1 MCLCLS
7 MYVCVRLHFQALV
20 CGFMC
25 VSVHSY
31 VCVCLCACV
40 FVCEGMCVWMCVCV
54 CLCVDYVGTILLKCI
69 TEESDA
75 YSTELERGC
84 EGTLVGLFKHSFGMR
99 ASKHLHHQLRALVRF
114 NRPPHQTSSPQ
125 MRSFFS
131 LGSPEIR
138 LLL

>member
-1 MCLCLS
+1 MCV
-7 MYVCVRLHFQALV
+7 YVCVRVYL
-20 CGFMC
+20 C
-25 VSVHSY
+25 VK
-31 VCVCLCACV
+31 VCVCGCV
-40 FVCEGMCVWMCVCV
+40 CVCV